1 MLNLLIDRD
10 NCLNEH
16 IIYYNFSVLFEKS
29 FWNLSS
35 FCQIYLSLLNLFLLF
50 LSTFFVF
57 LKSLNNYFFRWLAYK
72 SFPSRFSVL
81 IKCKHSIFFCIQL
94 FPTFF
99 MVLVFQVPGFSTP
112 RLFRVQVFLS
122 SRFFWVRFR
131 IWVQV
136 LEVAIK

>member
-35 FCQIYLSLLNLFLLF
+35 FCQIYLSLLNLFWLF

-57 LKSLNNYFFRWLAYK
+57 LKSLNNYFFRWFAYK

-81 IKCKHSIFFCIQL
+81 IKCTLWSSNL
-94 FPTFF
+94 FLHPA
-99 MVLVFQVPGFSTP
+99 VSH
-112 RLFRVQVFLS
+112 VFLGSVQDLEAGFRS
-122 SRFFWVRFR
+122 SY
-131 IWVQV
+131 QV
-136 LEVAIK
+136 SFEPTLMNKLIKTN